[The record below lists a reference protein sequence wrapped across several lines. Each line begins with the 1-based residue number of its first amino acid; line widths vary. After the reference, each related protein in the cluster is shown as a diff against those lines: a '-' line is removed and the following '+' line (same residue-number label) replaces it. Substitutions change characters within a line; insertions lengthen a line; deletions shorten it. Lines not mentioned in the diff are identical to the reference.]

1 MDIPKD
7 WTFKNKAV
15 ADEFDYHVREQ
26 LPWYDLAT
34 GLVAHLVRHY
44 LPENGLLYDIG
55 CSTGNLE
62 MALGNLPLKRNAR
75 FIPIDN
81 SEEMVDLYRGRYN
94 VTIGNAQD
102 IEYEPFDVAVCFL
115 CLMFLS
121 VDARKT
127 LCAKL
132 RDNVK
137 KGGCII
143 VVDKTEMASGY
154 LSTVLHRATIAG
166 KVASGAPADEIV
178 AKELSLAG
186 IQRPLPPTFI
196 ERNFFYTP
204 LEIFRFGEF
213 AGWIY
218 TKAEC

>member
-1 MDIPKD
+1 VDIPKD

-15 ADEFDYHVREQ
+15 ADEFDFHVRQQ

-44 LPENGLLYDIG
+44 LPQNGIIYDIG

-62 MALGNLPLKRNAR
+62 IALGDLPQKRNAR

-81 SEEMVDLYRGRYN
+81 SPEMVDLYQGKYN
-94 VTIGNAQD
+94 VIIDDAQN
-102 IEYEPFDVAVCFL
+102 ITYEHFDVAVCFL

-121 VDARKT
+121 VEDRKRLT
-127 LCAKL
+127 EKL

-137 KGGCII
+137 RGGCVII
-143 VVDKTEMASGY
+143 VDKTEMAAGY
-154 LSTVLHRATIAG
+154 LATVLHRATIAG
-166 KVASGAPADEIV
+166 KVASGAPSDEIV

-186 IQRPLPPTFI
+186 IQRPLPNGYI
-196 ERNFFYTP
+196 ERRFFTP
-204 LEIFRFGEF
+204 IEIFRFGEF

-218 TKAEC
+218 TRDEW